1 MDTENELLKKE
12 SLKKEDRNEIIL
24 DTTKKATVVDQESKT
39 FIAGFLTGV
48 QMKAKSKNLDHS

>member
-12 SLKKEDRNEIIL
+12 SLKKEDRNEIIV

>member
-1 MDTENELLKKE
+1 MENELPKKE
-12 SLKKEDRNEIIL
+12 PLKKEDRNEIIL